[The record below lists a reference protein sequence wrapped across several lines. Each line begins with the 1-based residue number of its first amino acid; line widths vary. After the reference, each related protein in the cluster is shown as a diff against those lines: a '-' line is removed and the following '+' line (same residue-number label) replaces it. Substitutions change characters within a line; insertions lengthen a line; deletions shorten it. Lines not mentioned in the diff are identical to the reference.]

1 MEKTT
6 IQHLR
11 DIISELGE
19 EMGTDPRS
27 EKATE
32 GEEFLEAIDE
42 EMAHYKDRISSLE
55 EELAEKESHI
65 RDIEDADEDDMT
77 DEVDL
82 GIDTLKWGLA
92 QGNIVLSHEIE
103 EFVSKLKL
111 KYVGVPSV

>member
-1 MEKTT
+1 MEKTN

-19 EMGTDPRS
+19 EMGTDPRG

-32 GEEFLEAIDE
+32 GEEFLEALDE
-42 EMAHYKDRISSLE
+42 EMTNYKDRISSLE

-65 RDIEDADEDDMT
+65 RDIEDEDDMT
-77 DEVDL
+77 ERVDL
-82 GIDTLKWGLA
+82 GMDKLKWELEN
-92 QGNIVLSHEIE
+92 GNMVLHQEIK
-103 EFVSKLKL
+103 EFVSKLRL